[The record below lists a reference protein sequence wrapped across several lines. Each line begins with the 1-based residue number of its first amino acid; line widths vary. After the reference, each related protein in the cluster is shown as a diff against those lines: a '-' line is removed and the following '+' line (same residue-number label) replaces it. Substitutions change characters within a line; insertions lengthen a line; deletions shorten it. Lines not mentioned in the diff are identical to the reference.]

1 MREMNGNTL
10 PVLSRKDAEA
20 LIAQGHKLF
29 ILDDFV
35 IKADAWIPYHP
46 GGDKSILHMIGR
58 DATDEVTALVLPRVY
73 SRAPSSCPDATE
85 HAPVDLHSIEAKYR
99 MSRHRIGTVQGRWEN
114 FVPPIQGGT
123 FRLHSD
129 SGRDAYRHA
138 DTASSPASSRRSS
151 VSVSDNSDAVSS
163 MHRKSRTTGKASRSS
178 SLSSVPSTRTE
189 DDAMSHLDFVTKQK
203 ISLDLATYPP
213 LDHATQDAI
222 VAAYRRL
229 DDRLRAQG
237 LYGCNYRAY
246 AIEVSRYTMLFA
258 VMLLFLHWGWYAVSA
273 VLSLESSSLADF
285 MGGLSLCW
293 WKKSHNIHHIVTNS
307 PEHDPDVEYLP
318 FLAVS
323 HRFLAV
329 CDLPTTTV

>member
-58 DATDEVTALVLPRVY
+58 DATDEVTA
-73 SRAPSSCPDATE
+73 
-85 HAPVDLHSIEAKYR
+85 LHSIEAKYR

-163 MHRKSRTTGKASRSS
+163 MHRKSRTTGNASRSS

-258 VMLLFLHWGWYAVSA
+258 VMLLFLHWGWP
-273 VLSLESSSLADF
+273 LEKVQHGGTGIWKLPFKSSSGVGTGMA
-285 MGGLSLCW
+285 S
-293 WKKSHNIHHIVTNS
+293 SIS
-307 PEHDPDVEYLP
+307 
-318 FLAVS
+318 
-323 HRFLAV
+323 RFLI
-329 CDLPTTTV
+329 T